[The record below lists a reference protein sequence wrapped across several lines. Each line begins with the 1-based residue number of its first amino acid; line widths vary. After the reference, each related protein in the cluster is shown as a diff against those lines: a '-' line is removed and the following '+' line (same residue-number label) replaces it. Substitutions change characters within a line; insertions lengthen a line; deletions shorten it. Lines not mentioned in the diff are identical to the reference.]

1 MRKPISSNNNPS
13 STSILTIDTA
23 KDFKL
28 VESYKALRTNL
39 LFAFPS
45 LEGHTCRK
53 VLITSAG
60 PGEGKTTTAV
70 NLSISLAQNGTRV
83 LLIDADMRKPSV
95 HRYFNIESRRGLSN
109 ILSGMNKRE
118 ECVYSV
124 PNMPNFSVLPSGI
137 IPPNPSELLGSK
149 AMSCLLSDFEEY
161 YDYIILDTPPV
172 ALVTDALALTPKV
185 DGVAFVVSYGKA
197 TIPDVNK
204 AVEAVR
210 FAKGNLLGVIL
221 NRIPNSKK
229 GAYRMKDY
237 YSEYS
242 YSENTEKDL

>member
-1 MRKPISSNNNPS
+1 MSTNNNPS
-13 STSILTIDTA
+13 PTDILTIETA

-53 VLITSAG
+53 VLITSVA

-70 NLSISLAQNGTRV
+70 NLAISLAQNGTRV
-83 LLIDADMRKPSV
+83 LLIDGDMRKPSV
-95 HRYFNIESRRGLSN
+95 HRYFNIKSRNGLSN
-109 ILSGMNKRE
+109 ILSGMNKCE
-118 ECVYSV
+118 DCVYQV

-149 AMSCLLSDFEEY
+149 AMNCLLSEFEEC
-161 YDYIILDTPPV
+161 YDYIILDSPPL
-172 ALVTDALALTPKV
+172 ALVTDALALTPQV
-185 DGVAFVVSYGKA
+185 DGVAFVVSYGKS

-221 NRIPNSKK
+221 NRIPNNKK
-229 GAYRMKDY
+229 KAYRMKDY

-242 YSENTEKDL
+242 YNTYNEKDPE